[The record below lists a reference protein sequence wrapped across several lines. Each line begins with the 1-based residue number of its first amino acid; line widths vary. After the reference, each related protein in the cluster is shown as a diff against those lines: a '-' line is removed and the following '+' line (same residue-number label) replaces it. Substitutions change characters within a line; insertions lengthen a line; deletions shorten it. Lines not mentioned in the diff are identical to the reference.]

1 MQILY
6 YYGFIL
12 YFAIKYLLSH
22 FTYSEIES
30 PKQFIFKLIICGIF
44 MNCSYFILEQFINI
58 NYFISIAIKNVGENI
73 IHKNICF
80 SGLIN
85 SINNTLSF
93 NSSSINIFSLDGI
106 IKGTISF
113 SLLNLLLSYAFRYIM
128 IKVFAL
134 LTPFAILSLSLK
146 NTSWF
151 FKAWAKNLFSLL
163 LIQIII
169 ALILVILFSTD
180 YSNGNLLSK
189 FIYVGGIYALIK
201 TNSFVRDFIGG
212 ISTNI

>member
-1 MQILY
+1 MLILCCF
-6 YYGFIL
+6 GLIL

-30 PKQFIFKLIICGIF
+30 PKQFIFKLIICGIC

-58 NYFISIAIKNVGENI
+58 IYYISIAIRNVGENI
-73 IHKNICF
+73 INRNICF
-80 SGLIN
+80 SELIN
-85 SINNTLSF
+85 SINTALSYNTSA
-93 NSSSINIFSLDGI
+93 INIFSLDGI
-106 IKGTISF
+106 LKGTISF

-128 IKVFAL
+128 VKVFAL
-134 LTPFAILSLSLK
+134 LSPFAFLSLSLK

-163 LIQIII
+163 LIQIIVS
-169 ALILVILFSTD
+169 LVLVILFSTD

-212 ISTNI
+212 ISTKI

>member
-1 MQILY
+1 MLILCY
-6 YYGFIL
+6 FGIII

-22 FTYSEIES
+22 FTYSEMES
-30 PKQFIFKLIICGIF
+30 PKQFIFKLIICGIC
-44 MNCSYFILEQFINI
+44 MNFSYFFLEQFINI
-58 NYFISIAIKNVGENI
+58 VYFITVAIRNVGENI
-73 IHKNICF
+73 INRNICF
-80 SGLIN
+80 SELIN
-85 SINNTLSF
+85 SINLILSF
-93 NSSSINIFSLDGI
+93 NTNSINIFSLDGI

-113 SLLNLLLSYAFRYIM
+113 SLLNLLLSYALRYIM

-134 LTPFAILSLSLK
+134 LSPFAILSLSLK

-151 FKAWAKNLFSLL
+151 FKTWAKNLFSLL
-163 LIQIII
+163 LIQIIVS
-169 ALILVILFSTD
+169 LILVILFSTD
-180 YSNGNLLSK
+180 YSSGNLLSK